1 MSQGPTG
8 GQRINLRGA
17 VDLSGLARSG
27 AGAAGASGPAGT
39 TTRTS
44 GGQAAA
50 GAPSEG
56 FTGPIVDVT
65 DATFAEVV
73 QLSMNVPV
81 VVDLWATWCGP
92 CKQLSPILE
101 KLATDAQGAFLLAK
115 VDVDANPQISAAFG
129 VQSIPTIVAILKGQP
144 VPLFQGALPESQV
157 KQVLG
162 ELMKVAEANG
172 VTGRV
177 PVGEGAE
184 AGEDAEPAEEPLPP
198 LHQEAYDAIE
208 RGDMD
213 AAADAYRRAIAQNPG
228 DDMAKAG
235 LGQVELLRRTAGAD
249 LQQARAAAADNPNDI
264 DAQMLC
270 ADLGVL
276 GGHVEDAFG
285 RLIDLVRRTSG
296 DDREKVRV
304 RLVELFDVVGSDDP
318 RVSTARR
325 SLASALF

>member
-1 MSQGPTG
+1 MSQGPTS

-17 VDLSGLARSG
+17 VDLSGLARG
-27 AGAAGASGPAGT
+27 GAGASGPAGT
-39 TTRTS
+39 TTRTP
-44 GGQAAA
+44 GAQAAA

-56 FTGPIVDVT
+56 FTGPVVDVT
-65 DATFAEVV
+65 EATFGELV

-101 KLATDAQGAFLLAK
+101 KLATEAQGAFLLAK
-115 VDVDANPQISAAFG
+115 VDVDANQQISAVFG
-129 VQSIPTIVAILKGQP
+129 VQSIPTVVAILKGQP

-177 PVGEGAE
+177 PVGEQAE
-184 AGEDAEPAEEPLPP
+184 QDDAAEPAEEPLPP
-198 LHQEAYDAIE
+198 LHEEAYDAIE
-208 RGDMD
+208 RGDME
-213 AAADAYRRAIAQNPG
+213 AAADAYRRAIAQNPA
-228 DDMAKAG
+228 DAMAKAG
-235 LGQVELLRRTAGAD
+235 LGQVELLRRAAGAD
-249 LQQARAAAADNPNDI
+249 LQQARAAAAENPDDI

-270 ADLGVL
+270 ADLDLL
-276 GGHVEDAFG
+276 GGHVADAFS
-285 RLIDLVRRTSG
+285 RLIEVVRRTSG

-304 RLVELFDVVGSDDP
+304 RLVDLFEVVGPDDP
-318 RVSTARR
+318 RVSAARR
-325 SLASALF
+325 ALASALF